1 MEYLIGILLLI
12 SFFGLVVY
20 AVRGG
25 NLMLGIFVMG
35 VIWTVLP
42 MIGNTFVTNPDFIA
56 ANKDAISISWI
67 DALTSTFQSGP
78 EGWGATLVN
87 VIFGAWFGR
96 VLMNTGIASTL
107 IRTTTELGGDKPAL
121 TCILLCVV
129 TTACFSSIFG
139 AGAVVAIGVI
149 VLPIFMSLGIP
160 RVLAT
165 CAFMMSVGAGMFV
178 NPVLY
183 GQYSAF
189 FLDENG
195 KTLYPYDQ
203 HTSWGIYALVIQV
216 VFIII
221 MVLVLSRQKKVHT
234 WAATV
239 PAKKTEEAT
248 MLRESL

>member
-1 MEYLIGILLLI
+1 MEYVIGILLLV

-42 MIGNTFVTNPDFIA
+42 MIGNTFATNPDFIT
-56 ANKDAISISWI
+56 ANKDAVSITWI
-67 DALTSTFQSGP
+67 EALEKTFQSGP

-160 RVLAT
+160 KVLAT

-178 NPVLY
+178 NPDRK
-183 GQYSAF
+183 S
-189 FLDENG
+189 
-195 KTLYPYDQ
+195 
-203 HTSWGIYALVIQV
+203 V
-216 VFIII
+216 V
-221 MVLVLSRQKKVHT
+221 
-234 WAATV
+234 
-239 PAKKTEEAT
+239 
-248 MLRESL
+248 